1 MTIAQHISAI
11 RNLTRQF
18 GETEVPFTDEYLY
31 HLFNASALRLVKQK
45 FDKSYK
51 TSDWNTKVFC
61 ISLEASTIHNCECLP
76 SCTVLKS
83 VNAIPRPLTSRSR
96 DLLKVHTLD
105 HRDIAY
111 LDASTAYIYLLDEVR
126 ANKLSYSIIDDHVVL
141 WNADTINIV
150 PRAILVS
157 GYFEDISAWSGITAC
172 DTNGDT
178 TDSVCFDIFT
188 EDYPLDN
195 DLVDP
200 AYRLVLELLRIPITL
215 PDDRTNQQQQG

>member
-1 MTIAQHISAI
+1 MTIAQHVSALRGLI
-11 RNLTRQF
+11 QGF
-18 GETEVPFTDEYLY
+18 SETETPFTDERLY
-31 HLFNASALRLVKQK
+31 HLFNAAALRLVKQK
-45 FDKSYK
+45 MDKSFK

-61 ISLEASTIHNCECLP
+61 IALESGTIHNCSCLP

-83 VNAIPRPLTSRSR
+83 VHPIPRPLTSRSR

-111 LDASTAYIYLLDEVR
+111 LNPSTYYTYQWDEVR
-126 ANKLSYSIIDDHVVL
+126 VNKLSYSIIDDHIVL
-141 WNADTINIV
+141 WNADPENIV

-157 GYFEDISAWSGITAC
+157 GYFEDISAWSGLEAC
-172 DTNGDT
+172 DAEGNPDG
-178 TDSVCFDIFT
+178 VCFDMFT

-200 AYRLVLELLRIPITL
+200 AYRMVLELLRLPVSIPQ
-215 PDDRTNQQQQG
+215 DRINEQQ